1 MNRYADWKSRFDF
14 DTTVSLRRTKT
25 IQDHV
30 TYPPRTRNTTTTLI
44 LSQVESLSRFVSTL
58 AYYMGGSVLWP

>member
-1 MNRYADWKSRFDF
+1 MNRYADCKSRFDF
-14 DTTVSLRRTKT
+14 DTTVSLRRTNT

-44 LSQVESLSRFVSTL
+44 LSQVESLSRFV
-58 AYYMGGSVLWP
+58 VH